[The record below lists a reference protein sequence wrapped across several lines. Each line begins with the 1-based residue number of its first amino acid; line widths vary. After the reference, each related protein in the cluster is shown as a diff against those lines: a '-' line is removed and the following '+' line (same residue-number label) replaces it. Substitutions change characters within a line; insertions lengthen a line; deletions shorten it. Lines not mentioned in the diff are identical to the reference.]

1 MDSTLKYEPM
11 STRRSASGRPPKFSG
26 PRRPVTITLP
36 ERTLRSLASIDPD
49 RARAIVKATDAALA
63 GRPESDP
70 QVEVV
75 EVGPRTSLIVV
86 GHSRYLQRIPGLG
99 LAELAPGR
107 FILTVPSGTPVDSL
121 EIMLSDLLEEV
132 PVQDAADRATLDGL
146 RHILRRFRRSQA
158 VSKVEILLLATGE
171 TAAAH

>member
-1 MDSTLKYEPM
+1 M
-11 STRRSASGRPPKFSG
+11 
-26 PRRPVTITLP
+26 TITLP

-121 EIMLSDLLEEV
+121 E
-132 PVQDAADRATLDGL
+132 
-146 RHILRRFRRSQA
+146 
-158 VSKVEILLLATGE
+158 
-171 TAAAH
+171 